1 MSVHPGPSQWKR
13 YLAEIAR
20 LTLTFVSVFR
30 LELAGVGL
38 LILGLGT
45 AVSLLFTSGPLAG
58 WRLLAARL
66 FGWGIYPV
74 CVLLGIAG
82 ALLIFSRWLD
92 PFPLCKL
99 QMLGVELILFAG
111 LGLLHAAAGEE
122 PLRAAAEGRGGGY
135 VGWLMAAG
143 PLAILGRVGALVLL
157 GLFLLAGGLLA
168 ARVPTAQ
175 LRRLGERLQHT
186 ALLLWAEIQP
196 EREEVPSPLSSAP
209 ARQKPAAVPT
219 SRPKEEPASVP
230 VPTAPAEKK
239 PHRPAPARPTT
250 AQGGARAARS
260 AALERDPVLPPM
272 DLLRPDSAAGI
283 EENGDTQLK
292 AEIIVETLASFG
304 IPARVVDIHRGP
316 TVTQFGVEPGYIRRR
331 GKDGRE
337 MLRKVRVS
345 KIYALANDLALAL
358 AAAPIR
364 IEAPVPGRPYVGIEV
379 PNSKSALV
387 SLRGVM
393 ESEAF
398 ASIGSPLAI
407 ALGRDVSGEPV
418 AADLAAMPHLLIA
431 GATGSGKSV
440 CINSIVT
447 CLLMQNTPD
456 ILRLLLID
464 PKRVELVGF
473 NGVPHLLAP
482 VVVELEQVVGALQW
496 VTREMDA
503 RYKRFAD
510 MGVRHLNDYNQKALR
525 QGEEILPYLVVVID
539 ELADLMMVA
548 PDQVEQS
555 VCRIAQM
562 ARATGIHLVIATQ
575 RPSVDVVT
583 GLIKAN
589 FPARISFAVTSQVD
603 SRVILDTAGAEKL
616 LGRGDMLLMTPD
628 SSKLRRLQGCYVS
641 DKEIRAVVRFWQKTY
656 QYELLS
662 PAEGEAAPASQPA
675 PLYPWE
681 GEEWTAGD
689 ETDPLF
695 GQAVNLLKG
704 KSSISTSYLQRA
716 LRIGYPRA
724 ARLMDLLEE
733 QGYVG
738 PSLGGGRS
746 REVLRG
752 PDA

>member
-1 MSVHPGPSQWKR
+1 MSSRPGFSQWKQ
-13 YLAEIAR
+13 YLIEIVR
-20 LTLTFVSVFR
+20 LTLEFISHFHR
-30 LELAGVGL
+30 ELAGLGL
-38 LILGLGT
+38 LVLSLGT

-58 WRLLAARL
+58 WHSLTARLL
-66 FGWGIYPV
+66 GWGVYPA

-92 PFPLCKL
+92 PFPLHKP
-99 QMLGVELILFAG
+99 QMLGIELVFFAG
-111 LGLLHAAAGEE
+111 LSLLHLLAGGDD
-122 PLRAAAEGRGGGY
+122 LVRAAADGRGGGF
-135 VGWLMAAG
+135 VGWLIAAG
-143 PLAILGRVGALVLL
+143 PRAVLGRFGALVLL
-157 GLFLLAGGLLA
+157 ALIMVAGGLLA
-168 ARVPTAQ
+168 VRVPTTQ
-175 LRRLGERLQHT
+175 LRRAWHYLQRT
-186 ALLLWAEIQP
+186 AMMLLAEIPP
-196 EREEVPSPLSSAP
+196 ERGEAPTPPAPPKP

-219 SRPKEEPASVP
+219 HQPKEAPAP
-230 VPTAPAEKK
+230 AQPPPAPAEPK
-239 PHRPAPARPTT
+239 PKRPAPRPRP
-250 AQGGARAARS
+250 APPAS
-260 AALERDPVLPPM
+260 AERDPVLPPM

-283 EENGDTQLK
+283 DENGDAQLK

-316 TVTQFGVEPGYIRRR
+316 TVTQFGIEPGYIRRR

-337 MLRKVRVS
+337 ILRKVRVS

-358 AAAPIR
+358 AASPIR

-379 PNSKSALV
+379 PNTKSALV

-398 ASIGSPLAI
+398 TSIGSPLAI
-407 ALGRDVSGEPV
+407 ALGRDVSGDPV
-418 AADLAAMPHLLIA
+418 AVDLAAMPHLLIA

-473 NGVPHLLAP
+473 NGVPHLIAP
-482 VVVELEQVVGALQW
+482 VVVDLEQVVGALQW

-525 QGEEILPYLVVVID
+525 RGEEILPYLVVVID
-539 ELADLMMVA
+539 ELADLMMAA
-548 PDQVEQS
+548 PEQVEQS

-656 QYELLS
+656 QYEMLP
-662 PAEGEAAPASQPA
+662 PAEGTPAAEEPPA

-681 GEEWTAGD
+681 GEEWAAGG

-695 GQAVNLLKG
+695 DQAVALLKG

-738 PSLGGGRS
+738 PNVGGGRS

-752 PDA
+752 PED

>member
-1 MSVHPGPSQWKR
+1 MSWPPGLSQWKR
-13 YLAEIAR
+13 YLVEIVQ
-20 LTLTFVSVFR
+20 LTLDFVAHFWR
-30 LELAGVGL
+30 ELAGLGL
-38 LILGLGT
+38 LALGLVT

-58 WRLLAARL
+58 WHLLAVRLL
-66 FGWGIYPV
+66 GWGLYPT

-82 ALLIFSRWLD
+82 ALLMFSRWLD
-92 PFPLCKL
+92 PFPLRKL
-99 QMLGVELILFAG
+99 QMLGMEICFFAG
-111 LGLLHAAAGEE
+111 LGLLHLLAAREDMV
-122 PLRAAAEGRGGGY
+122 RAAAQGRGGGFI
-135 VGWLMAAG
+135 GWVVAAG
-143 PLAILGRVGALVLL
+143 PQALLGRTGALVLL
-157 GLFLLAGGLLA
+157 ALVLLAGGLLA
-168 ARVPTAQ
+168 ARLPMTQ
-175 LRRLGERLQHT
+175 LRRLWEYLQR
-186 ALLLWAEIQP
+186 AAMMLLAEIPP
-196 EREEVPSPLSSAP
+196 ERAEAPAPPAPPKPAPQRPAAVSTPRPKEAPAPAPSPSAP
-209 ARQKPAAVPT
+209 AEAKPRRSA
-219 SRPKEEPASVP
+219 PKP
-230 VPTAPAEKK
+230 
-239 PHRPAPARPTT
+239 RPAPPA
-250 AQGGARAARS
+250 S
-260 AALERDPVLPPM
+260 AERDPVLPPM
-272 DLLRPDSAAGI
+272 DLLRPDSAAGVD
-283 EENGDTQLK
+283 ENGDAQLK
-292 AEIIVETLASFG
+292 AEIIIETLAGFG

-316 TVTQFGVEPGYIRRR
+316 TVTQFGIEPGYIRRR

-337 MLRKVRVS
+337 ILRKVRVS

-358 AAAPIR
+358 AASPIR

-398 ASIGSPLAI
+398 TSIGSPLAI

-418 AADLAAMPHLLIA
+418 AVDLAAMPHLLIA

-473 NGVPHLLAP
+473 NGVPHLIAP
-482 VVVELEQVVGALQW
+482 VVVDLEQVVGALQW

-525 QGEEILPYLVVVID
+525 HGEEILPYLVVVID
-539 ELADLMMVA
+539 ELADLMMAA

-589 FPARISFAVTSQVD
+589 FPARIAFAVTSQVD

-656 QYELLS
+656 QYEMFPPAQGEPT
-662 PAEGEAAPASQPA
+662 PAEQPA

-681 GEEWTAGD
+681 GEEWAAGD

-695 GQAVNLLKG
+695 DQAVALLKG

-733 QGYVG
+733 HGYVG
-738 PSLGGGRS
+738 PNVGGGRS

-752 PDA
+752 PEE